1 MSDEEYHRQLKK
13 FVQDVRSA
21 LSIKKSFER
30 LVQIGR
36 RTGLTDIQIGDD
48 IRAEFKGELPDVTIR
63 KYLPPS
69 FKHQEKSN
77 IRYSDAIRV
86 SHIQP
91 DTFPPPEIPQ
101 DAEIIREP
109 AKPIDQAITISTDD
123 KQIMLDTGKFRSD
136 LRIALINGAKVWLSY
151 NNAKEVISINEKAN

>member
-36 RTGLTDIQIGDD
+36 RTGLTDLQIGDD

-77 IRYSDAIRV
+77 TRYSDAIHV
-86 SHIQP
+86 SHPKTEI
-91 DTFPPPEIPQ
+91 PPPPHVTQ
-101 DAEIIREP
+101 DADIDPEGPIGPHRIDEPIQIPKPDREII
-109 AKPIDQAITISTDD
+109 
-123 KQIMLDTGKFRSD
+123 LDCNKFRSE
-136 LRIALINGAKVWLSY
+136 LRIATLNGSKVKLRTNGA
-151 NNAKEVISINEKAN
+151 NEVIEIK

>member
-48 IRAEFKGELPDVTIR
+48 IRAEFKGELPDSTIR

-69 FKHQEKSN
+69 FKHQEKAN
-77 IRYSDAIRV
+77 LYLKHDAILV
-86 SHIQP
+86 SHSQP
-91 DTFPPPEIPQ
+91 DTFSPSQPVRE
-101 DAEIIREP
+101 AEIIPERQPQPLPRIKFNTDTFRRE
-109 AKPIDQAITISTDD
+109 
-123 KQIMLDTGKFRSD
+123 
-136 LRIALINGAKVWLSY
+136 LRIALINGDTVWLTY
-151 NNAKEVISINEKAN
+151 NNGEVIEMKER

>member
-13 FVQDVRSA
+13 FVQDIRTS
-21 LSIKKSFER
+21 LTIKKSFER

-77 IRYSDAIRV
+77 LYIKHDAIRV
-86 SHIQP
+86 SHP
-91 DTFPPPEIPQ
+91 KD
-101 DAEIIREP
+101 
-109 AKPIDQAITISTDD
+109 
-123 KQIMLDTGKFRSD
+123 
-136 LRIALINGAKVWLSY
+136 
-151 NNAKEVISINEKAN
+151 